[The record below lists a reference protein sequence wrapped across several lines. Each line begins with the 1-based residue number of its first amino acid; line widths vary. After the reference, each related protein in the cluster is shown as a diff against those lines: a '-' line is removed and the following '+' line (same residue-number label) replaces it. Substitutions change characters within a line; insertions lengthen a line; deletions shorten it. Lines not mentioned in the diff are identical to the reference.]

1 MHMHR
6 QRRAVSAAS
15 IPAYTAILPA
25 RHVYH
30 RRPRMSDRASTS
42 LQLHC
47 VAMPSTHPSRVR
59 AADSGAEAAADRQGA
74 KTLLARC
81 WRRHMTSPWH
91 RLLDILTAQMCAS
104 CRQDAVVD
112 GPSCAFAVQCW
123 VHRPP
128 VIRESRRRDG
138 DGRPSQRAQPRI
150 HGRRLCV
157 GSCMALGLA
166 PEAGAAS
173 ISAVAVSDMNLMCL
187 CAASR

>member
-1 MHMHR
+1 MHSDSR
-6 QRRAVSAAS
+6 
-15 IPAYTAILPA
+15 A

-30 RRPRMSDRASTS
+30 RRPTISDRR
-42 LQLHC
+42 LKRHC
-47 VAMPSTHPSRVR
+47 VAMSPTHPSRVR
-59 AADSGAEAAADRQGA
+59 AADGGAEAAADRQA
-74 KTLLARC
+74 VETPLARC
-81 WRRHMTSPWH
+81 WRRHMTSPRH
-91 RLLDILTAQMCAS
+91 RLLDTSIAPMCAS
-104 CRQDAVVD
+104 CRQDAASD
-112 GPSCAFAVQCW
+112 GPSCALAVQCW